1 MAELNATSQGTTLRA
16 FADRER
22 CCGYGICMQLCPEVF
37 KADADG
43 IVYVENEIV
52 PAAHAEEAIEA
63 AASCPAEALRVVAD
77 SQ

>member
-1 MAELNATSQGTTLRA
+1 MAELNAASQGVTLRA

-37 KADADG
+37 KADESG
-43 IVYVENEIV
+43 LVYLVTEIV
-52 PAAHAEEAIEA
+52 PAGFEEQASEA

-77 SQ
+77 SA